1 MRKLLLSSVVLSIFA
16 ISLTVFQMSCQKEA
30 TAQPAGS
37 NYTLPAATTS
47 TLGGVIVGN
56 GLTVTGNGTLSV
68 TSTSTG
74 GLQQLGKIL
83 YEKYDEINNTAEFW
97 TANYDGTN
105 QTKIPIVLPNG
116 LKLSEQYS
124 LSPDGETLFFG
135 VSSASG
141 TYIYKCKLDG
151 TGLTKI
157 IDDSSPKMT
166 YLGSAN

>member
-1 MRKLLLSSVVLSIFA
+1 MTK
-16 ISLTVFQMSCQKEA
+16 QMELQK
-30 TAQPAGS
+30 
-37 NYTLPAATTS
+37 
-47 TLGGVIVGN
+47 
-56 GLTVTGNGTLSV
+56 
-68 TSTSTG
+68 
-74 GLQQLGKIL
+74 
-83 YEKYDEINNTAEFW
+83 FW

-135 VSSASG
+135 VSNGGGTSALK

-166 YLGSAN
+166 YFGSAY